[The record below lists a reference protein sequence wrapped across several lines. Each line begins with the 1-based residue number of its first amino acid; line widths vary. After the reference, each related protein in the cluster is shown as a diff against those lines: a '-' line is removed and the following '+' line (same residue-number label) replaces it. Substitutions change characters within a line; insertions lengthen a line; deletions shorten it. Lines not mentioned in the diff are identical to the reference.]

1 MIIIL
6 MMSDNKLLFAVLFL
20 TITLNG
26 QCFLQASQESTTTQP
41 TKPQPHS
48 ALLYQQNPLNKNNCS
63 ISCIKERFDIGK
75 DCVDADNVRCQ
86 CIGHCCWSF
95 DCRLWPVFAQCRK
108 KCKIRDWSHFG
119 ANRGPVECNHFP
131 CYEHY
136 LMAWDYRNVT
146 NSRHINC
153 IKHCC
158 YAFNCK
164 KFSGYCREMCIR

>member
-1 MIIIL
+1 MA
-6 MMSDNKLLFAVLFL
+6 NNNYYLLFVVLSIL
-20 TITLNG
+20 TISIFNG
-26 QCFLQASQESTTTQP
+26 QCFLQASEESAAQP
-41 TKPQPHS
+41 KEHPS
-48 ALLYQQNPLNKNNCS
+48 LLYQQNPFNKNNCS

-75 DCVDADNVRCQ
+75 DCVDADNARCQ

-119 ANRGPVECNHFP
+119 ANKGPVECNHFP